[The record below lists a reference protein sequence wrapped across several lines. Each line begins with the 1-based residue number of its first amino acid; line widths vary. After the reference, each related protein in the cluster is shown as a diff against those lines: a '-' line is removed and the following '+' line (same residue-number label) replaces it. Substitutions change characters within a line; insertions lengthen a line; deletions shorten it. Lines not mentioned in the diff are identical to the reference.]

1 MITHEMVI
9 GNKSGLHA
17 RPATLWVQTASRY
30 QSSVR
35 MVKGDR
41 DVDGKS
47 LLALL
52 SLGLSG
58 GSTFQFSVN
67 GPDEVAAAEALAKL
81 VAELG
86 HKEE

>member
-1 MITHEMVI
+1 MITCEMVI

-17 RPATLWVQTASRY
+17 RPATLWVQTASRF

-58 GSTFQFSVN
+58 GSTFQFRVD
-67 GPDEVAAAEALAKL
+67 GPDEAAAAEALAKL
-81 VAELG
+81 IAELG

>member
-1 MITHEMVI
+1 MITCEMVI
-9 GNKSGLHA
+9 GNKNGLHA
-17 RPATLWVQTASRY
+17 RPAALWVQTASRY

-67 GPDEVAAAEALAKL
+67 GPDEAEAAEALAKL